1 MAKSAPRFSTVYNSG
16 KFLLRCNPKRTM
28 GKDPCSVGGTSADR
42 RRAEAWPQLCNHRL
56 AERKNNLGRGRTR
69 NRWWKKTKGRKRH
82 IVVDTMGNLLAVVVH
97 AANIHDTKSGI
108 LAARKAFEKYP
119 SIQRFCAD
127 AGYRKT
133 FEQDVSQELGLGVDI
148 VARTESGWQVLPK
161 RWIVERSLAWINNSR
176 RLSKDYEVSVRSAQ
190 AVCIIAAFSTL
201 LKRF

>member
-1 MAKSAPRFSTVYNSG
+1 
-16 KFLLRCNPKRTM
+16 
-28 GKDPCSVGGTSADR
+28 
-42 RRAEAWPQLCNHRL
+42 
-56 AERKNNLGRGRTR
+56 
-69 NRWWKKTKGRKRH
+69 
-82 IVVDTMGNLLAVVVH
+82 MGNLLAVVVH

-148 VARTESGWQVLPK
+148 VARTETGWQVLPK